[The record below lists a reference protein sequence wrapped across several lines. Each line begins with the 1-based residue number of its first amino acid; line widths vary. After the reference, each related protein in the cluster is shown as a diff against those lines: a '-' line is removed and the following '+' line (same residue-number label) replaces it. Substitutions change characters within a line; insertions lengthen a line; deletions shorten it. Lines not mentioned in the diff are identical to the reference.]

1 MFQPNNEISFEA
13 SIRAIGDLYYSSIYD
28 LVSYIIELGVSLQR
42 PCTKTKNINTDNMK
56 TFLFTLAIVL
66 FTSISFGQTQTNP
79 TNTFQQKKV
88 SDNSIYQ
95 LFPTKNYWTFIKLDT
110 RNGKMWQVH
119 FSIEDVKNT
128 GELILNSLSLVDKE
142 EEMNGRFT
150 LYPTENMYNFLLLD
164 QISGIVVQVQWSLDA
179 KKRGIVSV
187 IKPIE

>member
-1 MFQPNNEISFEA
+1 MKS
-13 SIRAIGDLYYSSIYD
+13 
-28 LVSYIIELGVSLQR
+28 
-42 PCTKTKNINTDNMK
+42 DNMK
-56 TFLFTLAIVL
+56 TFLFTLTIVL
-66 FTSISFGQTQTNP
+66 FTSISFGQIQTNP
-79 TNTFQQKKV
+79 TSTVQQKKV

-119 FSIEDVKNT
+119 FSIEDIKKT

-150 LYPTENMYNFLLLD
+150 LYSTENMYNFLLLD

-187 IKPIE
+187 IKPFE